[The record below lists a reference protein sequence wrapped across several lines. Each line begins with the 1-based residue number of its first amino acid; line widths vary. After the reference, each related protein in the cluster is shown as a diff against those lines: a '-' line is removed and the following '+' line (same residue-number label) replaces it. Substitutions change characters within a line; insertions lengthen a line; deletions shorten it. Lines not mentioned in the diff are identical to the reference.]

1 MLLSSPMM
9 FVELLANEGKSL
21 KDILS
26 LILHSWNDIL
36 KDLRYENYRNDVYY
50 AEQSVSSKWSQSNVT
65 KFTLI
70 LTHC

>member
-9 FVELLANEGKSL
+9 FVELLANECKSL

-50 AEQSVSSKWSQSNVT
+50 AEQSVSSK
-65 KFTLI
+65 
-70 LTHC
+70 